1 MGDPN
6 PLVDTSKQKAD
17 LSKDSEKITKPKV
30 KRPHG
35 NKKDDG
41 RSKQK
46 QQSDAELQRRYGDD
60 VCELLEDGGACDAGT
75 LRTSPSS
82 VDFGKLKVGQR
93 TTTTVTVSNTDT
105 TNAVEIG
112 QATVENSGLGDFQI
126 FGVNVVVPPG
136 GTANVTVGFAPT
148 SAGEHTGFA
157 HIAGNN
163 GAAMGGVQLRGE
175 GVESAAQMSERVQQ
189 QDVASDAQR
198 DDPNKKFRPERDQAE
213 HLVETWYSGLSETVH
228 ATARYSSTNW
238 TRFLAETG
246 GDFTVSWTE
255 GQFINAVGAVGSGII
270 GLAPGGPAIDF
281 ALSVLFSLIY
291 GGVFTAKSNRDTED
305 TVHDTLK
312 KTGHAAEDQ
321 INRFN
326 DYAESS
332 IARAQGLRSTAISK
346 VWAATTQD
354 EIEQVRDWAQAEKAA
369 LRPKPSSGDLTL
381 YKNLMKDWVL
391 ERAGN
396 ASSAGKGTN
405 HKAYDEARMTA
416 YGLKGGE
423 KIARNDLFTYQARHE
438 WSQLSLGDIASAD
451 AELQSKIASA
461 TALGVQNGL
470 TGADLSS
477 LVLNTIG
484 TEVWTFLSIP
494 DPVMT
499 AHALE
504 PINVNVSSDRLN
516 GRRMGCQMFLRLDGA
531 SIVVDSYNYHLDGY
545 IGRRTP

>member
-1 MGDPN
+1 MGDSN
-6 PLVDTSKQKAD
+6 TTIDTTKQKTD
-17 LSKDSEKITKPKV
+17 VSKDSLKSTKHKV
-30 KRPHG
+30 KRPHAG
-35 NKKDDG
+35 KKD
-41 RSKQK
+41 KAHAKLK
-46 QQSDAELQRRYGDD
+46 QQSDAELKQRYGDD
-60 VCELLEDGGACDAGT
+60 VCEMLEDGGACDAQT
-75 LRTSPSS
+75 LQTSPSS

-105 TNAVEIG
+105 ANAVEIDN
-112 QATVENSGLGDFQI
+112 ATIHNSGLGDFQI
-126 FGVNVVVPPG
+126 YGVNVVVPPG
-136 GTANVTVGFAPT
+136 GTANITVGFTPT

-157 HIAGNN
+157 NITGNR
-163 GAAMGGVQLRGE
+163 GAAMGGIQMVGE
-175 GVESAAQMSERVQQ
+175 GVESGAEMSERVQQ
-189 QDVASDAQR
+189 QDVASDAAR
-198 DDPNKKFRPERDQAE
+198 GDRNKQFRPDRDTAE
-213 HLVETWYSGLSETVH
+213 HLVETWYSGLTETVY

-270 GLAPGGPAIDF
+270 GLMPGGPAIDF

-291 GGVFTAKSNRDTED
+291 GGVFTAKSNRETED
-305 TVHDTLK
+305 TVHDALK

-326 DYAESS
+326 DYADSA
-332 IARAQGLRSTAISK
+332 IVRAGGLRSTAISK
-346 VWAATTQD
+346 IWAATTQD
-354 EIEQVRDWAQAEKAA
+354 EIEEVRDWAQAEKAA
-369 LRPKPSSGDLTL
+369 LRPKPHAGDLTL

-391 ERAGN
+391 ERAGD

-405 HKAYDEARMTA
+405 RKAYEEARMTA

-423 KIARNDLFTYQARHE
+423 KLARNDLFVYQARHE
-438 WSQLSLGDIASAD
+438 WSQLSLGDIANAD
-451 AELQSKIASA
+451 AELQSKIANA
-461 TALGVQNGL
+461 TALGIQNGL

-477 LVLNTIG
+477 LILNTVG
-484 TEVWTFLSIP
+484 PEVWSFLSIP

-499 AHALE
+499 EHALE
-504 PINVNVSSDRLN
+504 SINVNATADRLS

-531 SIVVDSYNYHLDGY
+531 SIVVDSYNYHLDGN